1 MRKTIIVNATAL
13 DSSGALTILKQFV
26 SHAKNDHLNKYI
38 IFSPIN
44 VELDC
49 SDNMVLFKINKKK
62 WLSRIFWDCYG
73 LSKFLKVNKITCDLF
88 ISLQNTSVNLD
99 KSIPQYIYIHQP
111 LPFSNMKIRVD
122 EISDVK
128 LILYKFFYSFFIIFH
143 HNRNSNYIVQTSWM
157 KDALIKKWPDKITNN
172 NVTVIKPD
180 YEFDLSKN
188 INGNVIAD
196 SECFRMLYPATP
208 LKYKNHLLIL
218 RAIASMKDTDAIDKR
233 ILFGVT
239 FRQGEYKKFDRLV
252 FSLGL
257 ESNIEYLGFLSREQ
271 LIEHYI
277 KADCVVFPSYIETF
291 GLPLSEAASLNK
303 KIVASDLPYAR
314 DVLSGYHKVSFAK
327 YDDWSEW
334 SDKLQQVY
342 IDEYSVDKCDDKQY
356 YILEKNTLGWSEFFE
371 FLK

>member
-1 MRKTIIVNATAL
+1 MRKTIVVNATAL
-13 DSSGALTILKQFV
+13 DRSGALTILKQFV
-26 SHAKNDHLNKYI
+26 YHAGEDSDNNYI

-44 VELDC
+44 IELDC
-49 SDNMVLFKINKKK
+49 SDNIVLLKINKKK
-62 WLSRIFWDCYG
+62 WLSRIFWDYYG
-73 LSKFLKVNKITCDLF
+73 LSRFLKVNKIKCDLF

-99 KSIPQYIYIHQP
+99 ENIPQYIYIHQSI
-111 LPFSNMKIRVD
+111 PFSNMKIRVN
-122 EISDVK
+122 EFSDIKFV
-128 LILYKFFYSFFIIFH
+128 LYKIFYSFFIIAH
-143 HNRNSNYIVQTSWM
+143 HNDNSNYIVQTNWM

-188 INGNVIAD
+188 VNDNIIVD
-196 SECFRMLYPATP
+196 SGCFRMLYPATP

-218 RAIASMKDTDAIDKR
+218 KAIASMKEIDIIDKR
-233 ILFGVT
+233 ILLGVT

-257 ESNIEYLGFLSREQ
+257 ESNIEYLGFLNREQ
-271 LIEHYI
+271 LIDHYI

-314 DVLSGYHKVSFAK
+314 DVLSGYHKVFFAK

-334 SDKLQQVY
+334 RDKLQQVY
-342 IDEYSVDKCDDKQY
+342 ADEYSVDKCDDKQY
-356 YILEKNTLGWSEFFE
+356 YILKKNALGWSEFFD
-371 FLK
+371 FFK